1 MKKTIAKRN
10 HLTIM
15 NLLFFQDTIYTFYLE
30 QARLF
35 PWRQTTDPYYILVS
49 EIMLQQ
55 TQTSRVLGRYEE
67 FIGAFPDIVSLAEAE
82 LNAVLLVWQGLGYNR
97 RALNLKKIAE
107 IVLNDFQGRLPESY
121 DELMTLPGIGHAT
134 AGSILAFAFNKP
146 VPFIETNIRRVF
158 IHFFFQDR
166 QGITDKEILPFVE
179 ETLDRDNPRQWYY
192 ALMDYGAMLAK
203 SVPNPNRKSAHYS
216 KQTKFEDSDRQIRG
230 MIVKMLV
237 TESPVMEK
245 KLIETLG
252 KETSR
257 VKHIL
262 AELVNEGFIVRDRTS
277 IRIA

>member
-1 MKKTIAKRN
+1 
-10 HLTIM
+10 
-15 NLLFFQDTIYTFYLE
+15 
-30 QARLF
+30 
-35 PWRQTTDPYYILVS
+35 
-49 EIMLQQ
+49 
-55 TQTSRVLGRYEE
+55 
-67 FIGAFPDIVSLAEAE
+67 
-82 LNAVLLVWQGLGYNR
+82 
-97 RALNLKKIAE
+97 
-107 IVLNDFQGRLPESY
+107 
-121 DELMTLPGIGHAT
+121 
-134 AGSILAFAFNKP
+134 
-146 VPFIETNIRRVF
+146 
-158 IHFFFQDR
+158 
-166 QGITDKEILPFVE
+166 
-179 ETLDRDNPRQWYY
+179 RQWYY

>member
-1 MKKTIAKRN
+1 MKDY
-10 HLTIM
+10 LS
-15 NLLFFQDTIYTFYLE
+15 LLFMKFRNDIYEYYGKE
-30 QARLF
+30 SRSF
-35 PWRQTTDPYYILVS
+35 PWRSTSDPYRILIS

-55 TQTSRVLGRYEE
+55 TQTFRVMGKYERFLE
-67 FIGAFPDIVSLAEAE
+67 AFPDFSALAQAD
-82 LNAVLLVWQGLGYNR
+82 LASVLTFWQGLGYNR
-97 RALNLKKIAE
+97 RALNLKKTAE
-107 IVLNDFQGRLPESY
+107 IVMRDFGGRLPDSPE
-121 DELMTLPGIGHAT
+121 ELTTLPGIGHAT
-134 AGSILAFAFNKP
+134 AGAILAFAFNHP
-146 VPFIETNIRRVF
+146 VVFIETNIRRVF
-158 IHFFFQDR
+158 IHCFFQDR
-166 QGITDKEILPFVE
+166 QDITDREILPLVE
-179 ETLDRDNPRQWYY
+179 GTLDRNNPRQWYY